1 MSCFWI
7 CFEKKKPIVSH
18 HFAAEASVNA
28 AFLQAQRGTDLSP
41 GSRLQVSP
49 VSPDPR
55 SVGHPPLRRPGI
67 AKGFFG
73 FPILKYECVFL
84 TNDVHL
90 ADLGENMDRFFKEK
104 MIKSPLW
111 WSPRFAGACACTCAE
126 SWGTFFPESSLL
138 LKLQRNP
145 VKPCAP
151 GCWRGPAGKMK
162 EVILMVQKNYTI
174 HMNLGNLAILW
185 QGRCLHLGNPKISCC
200 PKSRM
205 KTDPKHDGWHFGILT
220 CLIWA
225 QELCWDPV
233 SSKEGHHNL
242 QSKLK
247 CTIQIHSS
255 CTLLT
260 YACR

>member
-1 MSCFWI
+1 MPHSYRR
-7 CFEKKKPIVSH
+7 
-18 HFAAEASVNA
+18 SVA
-28 AFLQAQRGTDLSP
+28 RIWSP
-41 GSRLQVSP
+41 GSRFLLP
-49 VSPDPR
+49 VSP
-55 SVGHPPLRRPGI
+55 GHPPLRRPGI
-67 AKGFFG
+67 AKGFFWISYSQIWVC
-73 FPILKYECVFL
+73 FFDQWC
-84 TNDVHL
+84 TSL
-90 ADLGENMDRFFKEK
+90 ADLGKNMDSVFFFEK
-104 MIKSPLW
+104 ILHLHFDEVT
-111 WSPRFAGACACTCAE
+111 PRGLCLYLYGE
-126 SWGTFFPESSLL
+126 LRHFFYGKQLAVEASKKPSETLCSRLL
-138 LKLQRNP
+138 ERSGKKINE
-145 VKPCAP
+145 
-151 GCWRGPAGKMK
+151 RGDFDGS
-162 EVILMVQKNYTI
+162 KNYTI
-174 HMNLGNLAILW
+174 HMNLGNLARLW

-205 KTDPKHDGWHFGILT
+205 KTDPKHDDWHFGILT